1 MRVDSKDGPKS
12 RMRSRGSMAST
23 PAAFARHPERLTRS
37 PIPGIVFPPTATR
50 PRTPLTVE
58 ANAGDSGVLPDAGD
72 SGVLSDAGDSG
83 VASDAGD
90 SGVLSDAGDSGTP
103 KTGEH
108 CPSWPTGSS
117 DWDFTTGCSAL
128 DAGEV
133 CAERQLGGGKKPDAP
148 RSPSVVFASGQGA
161 NRELATRRRSAQ
173 CVLYANARKL

>member
-1 MRVDSKDGPKS
+1 
-12 RMRSRGSMAST
+12 
-23 PAAFARHPERLTRS
+23 
-37 PIPGIVFPPTATR
+37 
-50 PRTPLTVE
+50 VE
-58 ANAGDSGVLPDAGD
+58 ANAGDSGVLPDAGDSGVASDAGDSGVLPDAGDSGVASDAGDSGVLPDAGD